1 MAQVWTVKGP
11 VDSQDLGMTLIHEHV
26 LFQFDDSRRK
36 QTIDFAVGL
45 LEDAAA
51 KGVKTVVDLTPVRR
65 IDWFMEIA
73 DRVDVNI
80 VACTGYYVN
89 RMTPPPLAAF
99 SEAQMVD
106 RMVREL
112 TMGIDTTDVR
122 AGIIKVAGVDP
133 ELTEWEKQVF
143 RAAAAAQRQTGACI
157 ATHAIAGSRAQA
169 DVILR
174 AGGDLNK
181 VFFSHVEA
189 EFGWEG
195 RSLQEEARY
204 LEGITRDGGSLLFNN
219 FGFEFDTP
227 WPDLVYLLKYLCDAG
242 YQDKILMSMDC
253 NWTWNAADEIEFE
266 AAAEHPDTARRTFAY
281 MVTDVIPAL
290 LESGFS
296 GEDIQTFL
304 VDNPRRFF
312 GG

>member
-51 KGVKTVVDLTPVRR
+51 KGVKTVVDLTPARR

-157 ATHAIAGSRAQA
+157 ATHAIAGSRRPSLDGRA
-169 DVILR
+169 DPFRRRR
-174 AGGDLNK
+174 AIWRASRAMAGRFSSTTSDL
-181 VFFSHVEA
+181 SSTHR
-189 EFGWEG
+189 G
-195 RSLQEEARY
+195 R
-204 LEGITRDGGSLLFNN
+204 
-219 FGFEFDTP
+219 
-227 WPDLVYLLKYLCDAG
+227 
-242 YQDKILMSMDC
+242 
-253 NWTWNAADEIEFE
+253 TWSIF
-266 AAAEHPDTARRTFAY
+266 
-281 MVTDVIPAL
+281 
-290 LESGFS
+290 
-296 GEDIQTFL
+296 
-304 VDNPRRFF
+304 
-312 GG
+312 